1 MLIISLSSLPW
12 ATSPSLYMNLLSI
25 CDRNISWVKTL
36 QNNVFFS
43 LHFLFLSNCH
53 STVSSL
59 LGTNRRP
66 RESLL
71 SMTNMSTNTGQ
82 YVTIFNAL
90 LFNIDIHSLS
100 QNHKPISTFPGSKES
115 ATFHM
120 GPIIWE
126 EGVPNTSPSMVV
138 HHSIMFPARLFL
150 HQRMVITD
158 AQ

>member
-1 MLIISLSSLPW
+1 MPIISLSSLPW
-12 ATSPSLYMNLLSI
+12 ATSSSLHMNLLSI
-25 CDRNISWVKTL
+25 CDIAWVKTL
-36 QNNVFFS
+36 QNNVFS

-59 LGTNRRP
+59 LGTNRRE

-71 SMTNMSTNTGQ
+71 SMTNMSTDTGQ
-82 YVTIFNAL
+82 YVTIFNVL

-100 QNHKPISTFPGSKES
+100 QNHKPISTFPGSRES